1 MDLSPAETALVELL
15 RAMGREPL
23 HLAFTCTGSGV
34 SFSLVSEE
42 TGPVAGWGSTVEDA
56 LSNAYAVPE
65 PEPQPVPPS
74 RFRVVAGTDR
84 RGSST

>member
-15 RAMGREPL
+15 RAMGDEPL
-23 HLAFTCTGSGV
+23 HVSFTSTGWGV
-34 SFSLVSEE
+34 SFSLLSTE
-42 TGPVAGWGSTVEDA
+42 TGPVAGWGATVEDA

-65 PEPQPVPPS
+65 PGPPPAPPS
-74 RFRVVAGTDR
+74 RFKVVAGTDR